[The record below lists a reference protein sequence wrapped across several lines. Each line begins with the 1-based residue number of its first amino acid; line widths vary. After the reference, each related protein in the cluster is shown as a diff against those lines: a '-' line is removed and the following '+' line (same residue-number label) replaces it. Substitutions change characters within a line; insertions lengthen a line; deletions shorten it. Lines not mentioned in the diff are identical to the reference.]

1 MPEVGFRYDAA
12 LVPISDMHGDIA
24 DAFAGLHPA
33 HACWL
38 RDNAVRHRV
47 TVYCW
52 PDFLAR
58 MMCNRIGTI
67 VCEFEV
73 IVESEFAERFA
84 AIKNARG

>member
-1 MPEVGFRYDAA
+1 MPEAFRYEPTI
-12 LVPISDMHGDIA
+12 LTMQGDVV
-24 DAFAGLHPA
+24 DAFANLYPD
-33 HACWL
+33 HAGWL
-38 RDNAVRHRV
+38 RDHAVEHRV

-73 IVESEFAERFA
+73 TVDSAFAERFA
-84 AIKNARG
+84 AIKNGSCTG